1 METSARRDFL
11 REPDT
16 ETPMR
21 RGAFALL
28 LAGSL
33 AGCAVTQPLPPKLD
47 LPASTATAEQTALL
61 EHWWLAFDDPVLTA
75 LIDEALANNLDLKAT
90 LARIELA
97 RSQLQ
102 LAQGSLYP
110 SFNITGGATRQR
122 YSGATPL
129 AFPPGTAVSAND
141 FTVGIETSYELDL
154 WGKYRS
160 GALAAGN
167 DLAASRYYRET
178 VRIAVAAD
186 VADAYFRLRAA
197 DALLVVYEE
206 TRKTRTDTVT
216 LQKDRFDGGIIGEY
230 DLRQAEAELQA
241 VIADIAR
248 TQQAIGLTEGALA
261 TLTGRS
267 PRAVFTPEIARG
279 ATIEAATTG
288 VPQLPAGLPSGL
300 VDRRPD
306 IRRSEAELA
315 AADLRIQQAR
325 ADYFP
330 DLTLTGAFGS
340 ESAAL
345 SNLFTSPATIW
356 RFGLALVQPIINLKS
371 IEAGVTAATA
381 HRDSVEVQYQQTV
394 QNAFR
399 EVHDSLVTHQSAQQ
413 VLAAETRRRDLLTQA
428 LDVAN
433 VRYEAGRTSYLEV
446 LDAQRTLLASET
458 LRIAAARDARISIV
472 DFAKSVGGGW
482 TPETFS
488 VAY

>member
-1 METSARRDFL
+1 
-11 REPDT
+11 
-16 ETPMR
+16 MR
-21 RGAFALL
+21 KGAFALII
-28 LAGSL
+28 AGAL
-33 AGCAVTQPLPPKLD
+33 AGCAVTQPAPPQLD
-47 LPASTATAEQTALL
+47 LPAATATAEQNALL
-61 EHWWLAFDDPVLTA
+61 ERWWLAFDDPVLTA

-97 RSQLQ
+97 RSQVQ
-102 LAQGSLYP
+102 LAQGTLYP
-110 SFNITGGATRQR
+110 SFNITGGASRQR
-122 YSGATPL
+122 FSGATPTS
-129 AFPPGTAVSAND
+129 FPPGTAITTND
-141 FTVGIETSYELDL
+141 YTIGVETSYELDL

-167 DLAASRYYRET
+167 DLAAARYDRES

-197 DALLVVYEE
+197 DALLIVYEE
-206 TRKTRTDTVT
+206 TRKTRADTVT

-279 ATIEAATTG
+279 ATIEAATG
-288 VPQLPAGLPSGL
+288 VPQLPSGLPSGL

-306 IRRSEAELA
+306 IRRSEAALA
-315 AADLRIQQAR
+315 ASDLRIQQAR

-345 SNLFTSPATIW
+345 SSLFTGPATIW

-381 HRDSVEVQYQQTV
+381 RRDSVEVQYQQTV

-413 VLAAETRRRDLLTQA
+413 VLVAETRRRDLLTQA
-428 LDVAN
+428 LEVAN
-433 VRYEAGRTSYLEV
+433 IRYEAGRTSYLEV

-472 DFAKSVGGGW
+472 DFAKSLGGGW
-482 TPETFS
+482 APETFS

>member
-1 METSARRDFL
+1 MEN
-11 REPDT
+11 
-16 ETPMR
+16 PMR
-21 RGAFALL
+21 NGVLALV
-28 LAGSL
+28 LAGAL
-33 AGCAVTQPLPPKLD
+33 AGCAVTQPKPPQLD
-47 LPASTATAEQTALL
+47 LPASTATAEQNALL
-61 EHWWLAFDDPVLTA
+61 EHWWLAFNDPVLTT
-75 LIDEALANNLDLKAT
+75 LVEEALANNLDLKAT

-97 RSQLQ
+97 RAQLQ

-110 SFNITGGATRQR
+110 AFNVTGGATRQR
-122 YSGATPL
+122 FSGALPQS
-129 AFPPGTAVSAND
+129 FPPGAAITTND
-141 FTVGIETSYELDL
+141 FTVGIEMSYELDL

-167 DLAASRYYRET
+167 DLAASRYFRET
-178 VRIAVAAD
+178 VRITVAAD

-197 DALLVVYEE
+197 DALLVVYEQ
-206 TRKTRTDTVT
+206 TRKSRADTVT

-248 TQQAIGLTEGALA
+248 TQQAIGLTEAAIA

-267 PRAVFTPEIARG
+267 PRQVFTPEIARG
-279 ATIEAATTG
+279 ATIEAATS
-288 VPQLPAGLPSGL
+288 VPQLPSGLPSGL
-300 VDRRPD
+300 VQRRPD
-306 IRRSEAELA
+306 IRRTESELA
-315 AADLRIQQAR
+315 ATELRIQQAR

-330 DLTLTGAFGS
+330 DITLTGLFGS
-340 ESAAL
+340 EAASL

-356 RFGLALVQPIINLKS
+356 RFGANLVQPIINLKS

-381 HRDSVEVQYQQTV
+381 RRDSAEVAYQQTV

-399 EVHDSLVTHQSAQQ
+399 EVHDALVTNQSAQM
-413 VLAAETRRRDLLTQA
+413 VLVAETRRRDLLTQA

-433 VRYEAGRTSYLEV
+433 VRYEAGRTSFLEV

-458 LRIAAARDARISIV
+458 LRIAAARDARMSIV